1 MGISDNAP
9 CNEGVMFPGNPV
21 ACIASTMGAIGADS
35 PGSCGATGIVVEEIL
50 VEVVVTNVGVVAITP
65 VLVFGGLF

>member
-1 MGISDNAP
+1 MTL
-9 CNEGVMFPGNPV
+9 PGKPV
-21 ACIASTMGAIGADS
+21 ANMASEIGAIDAASD
-35 PGSCGATGIVVEEIL
+35 GSCGATGRVVDEIL

>member
-1 MGISDNAP
+1 
-9 CNEGVMFPGNPV
+9 
-21 ACIASTMGAIGADS
+21 MGAIGADS
-35 PGSCGATGIVVEEIL
+35 PGSCGAAGIVVEEIL

>member
-1 MGISDNAP
+1 ML
-9 CNEGVMFPGNPV
+9 PGKPV
-21 ACIASTMGAIGADS
+21 ANMASTMGTIGTAS